1 MVSMFGD
8 HAFPLSVDFRKGLTL
23 DGPCGAGGSI
33 RLLCKEEDLNPSR
46 RCIGNACDNTLHEKF
61 NQDANH
67 ISLES
72 LRGRDLSDGAFSWLQ
87 MSNG

>member
-8 HAFPLSVDFRKGLTL
+8 HAFPLSVDCRKGLMP
-23 DGPCGAGGSI
+23 DGPCSAGGSI

-46 RCIGNACDNTLHEKF
+46 RCIGNACDNTLHDKF

-67 ISLES
+67 ILLES
-72 LRGRDLSDGAFSWLQ
+72 LRGRDHSDGALSWLL
-87 MSNG
+87 MSDG